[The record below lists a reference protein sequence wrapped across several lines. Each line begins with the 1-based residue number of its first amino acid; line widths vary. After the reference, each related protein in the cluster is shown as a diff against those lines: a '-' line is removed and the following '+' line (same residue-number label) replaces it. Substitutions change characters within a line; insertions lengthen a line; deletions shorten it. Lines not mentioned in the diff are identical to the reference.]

1 MVPYTEE
8 DVIIPWG
15 LLWEFTILMK
25 NYHITLIFHALQSIQ
40 YLILNCHCG
49 LNPVS
54 FPYSRGVRIFPA
66 VALRAQLSFP
76 AH

>member
-25 NYHITLIFHALQSIQ
+25 NYHIALIFHALQSIQ
-40 YLILNCHCG
+40 YLILNCH
-49 LNPVS
+49 LRTQS
-54 FPYSRGVRIFPA
+54 SEFPYSRGVRIYPA